1 MCHTGGALSRN
12 AMIYLQRKPG
22 DDISFLF
29 LRLQAVRAS
38 GCAVTAGGGAVD
50 TDRMVAAASWGY
62 GIAAALLVY
71 GEIYGQGLTHWTG
84 RNPGHS
90 AIVVCSVSCR
100 AVALN
105 DVLHF
110 VHCRQNGSTLLP
122 TFLLATSARP

>member
-1 MCHTGGALSRN
+1 
-12 AMIYLQRKPG
+12 MIYPKRKPG

-38 GCAVTAGGGAVD
+38 GVGGGGD
-50 TDRMVAAASWGY
+50 GGMVAAASWGD
-62 GIAAALLVY
+62 GIAAAVLVY

>member
-1 MCHTGGALSRN
+1 MSRTGEALSRN
-12 AMIYLQRKPG
+12 AMIYPKRKPG

-38 GCAVTAGGGAVD
+38 GVGGGGD
-50 TDRMVAAASWGY
+50 GGMVAAASWGD

>member
-1 MCHTGGALSRN
+1 MSRRTGEALSRN
-12 AMIYLQRKPG
+12 AMIYPKRKPG

-38 GCAVTAGGGAVD
+38 GVGGGGD
-50 TDRMVAAASWGY
+50 GGMVAAASWGD

>member
-1 MCHTGGALSRN
+1 MSRTGEALSRN
-12 AMIYLQRKPG
+12 AMIYPKRKPG

-38 GCAVTAGGGAVD
+38 GVGGGD
-50 TDRMVAAASWGY
+50 DGGRVAAASWGD

>member
-1 MCHTGGALSRN
+1 MSRTGEALSRN
-12 AMIYLQRKPG
+12 AMIYPKRKPG

-38 GCAVTAGGGAVD
+38 GCAVAPGCGGNDDG
-50 TDRMVAAASWGY
+50 MVAAASWGD